1 MIPIWTCRRCWTP
14 TRSLRHKN
22 KNKHWRGWGDVILW
36 APAINHAKR
45 KQLTMNSNVFSSSSK
60 RLRKPILPLI
70 NNQKQPPTMRNIGM
84 KGCLGQ
90 SYRCIDPIESNVFY
104 STKSCSYLIHVR
116 YHGWFVDCSCLPT
129 IIITIGIEQTTITRS
144 VHGTEIQDHSDTKVK
159 VNLMTIIQT
168 QGTCTLIRGSL
179 FCCLTQGGRGNE
191 VPPLSQVE
199 ASRLPLYY

>member
-90 SYRCIDPIESNVFY
+90 SYRCIDPIESNVFHKILQLSHTCKISWMICWLLLLTNY
-104 STKSCSYLIHVR
+104 NHHDWNRTDNNHQKCA
-116 YHGWFVDCSCLPT
+116 WNWN
-129 IIITIGIEQTTITRS
+129 TR
-144 VHGTEIQDHSDTKVK
+144 
-159 VNLMTIIQT
+159 
-168 QGTCTLIRGSL
+168 
-179 FCCLTQGGRGNE
+179 
-191 VPPLSQVE
+191 P
-199 ASRLPLYY
+199 